1 VSVSARAVAAAPAR
15 LEAVRFGPDR
25 FELELCDGLGARR
38 VVDVLR
44 RRPAL
49 RWWLPAWAPL
59 IRVRVRNGRLRFGL
73 HLAGVLFALEGLLHV
88 LRRTAVS
95 RPQPITRPG

>member
-1 VSVSARAVAAAPAR
+1 MTVSAGVLAARPAR

-25 FELELCDGLGARR
+25 FELELCDELGARR

-49 RWWLPAWAPL
+49 RGWLPALAPL
-59 IRVRVRNGRLRFGL
+59 IRVRVRKGRLRFGL
-73 HLAGVLFALEGLLHV
+73 HLPGVLFALEGLLHV
-88 LRRTAVS
+88 LRETSPS
-95 RPQPITRPG
+95 RPQPVTRPG